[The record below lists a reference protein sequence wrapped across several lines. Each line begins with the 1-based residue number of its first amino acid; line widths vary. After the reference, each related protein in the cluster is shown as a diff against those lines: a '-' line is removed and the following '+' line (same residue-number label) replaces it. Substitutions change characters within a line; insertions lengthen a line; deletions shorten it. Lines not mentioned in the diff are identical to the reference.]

1 MSEKTTSKKHT
12 KRDYKEEAEETF
24 SQVSHEASS
33 SNQIAK
39 NVIDYTRGER
49 KPLRELIGKIVY
61 IVNVKQVNTN
71 RGIMTILEAYEK
83 IGEKIE
89 EYYTFSRVIARDVER
104 IADLINKGYIVR
116 VKIAQDEKRKY
127 IYFDT
132 PR

>member
-1 MSEKTTSKKHT
+1 MSEKNSSKKRVS
-12 KRDYKEEAEETF
+12 KGDKEGEKGTF
-24 SQVSHEASS
+24 SQVPNETPS
-33 SNQIAK
+33 IAK

-132 PR
+132 PK

>member
-1 MSEKTTSKKHT
+1 MSEKNSSKKHT

-33 SNQIAK
+33 QNIAK

-49 KPLRELIGKIVY
+49 KSLRELVGKIVY
-61 IVNVKQVNTN
+61 IVNVRQVNTN

-89 EYYTFSRVIARDVER
+89 EYYTFSRVIARDIER
-104 IADLINKGYIVR
+104 IAELISKGYIVR

-132 PR
+132 PK

>member
-1 MSEKTTSKKHT
+1 MSEKTNSKKHT

-24 SQVSHEASS
+24 SQVSREASS
-33 SNQIAK
+33 IAK
-39 NVIDYTRGER
+39 NVIDYQRGER

-71 RGIMTILEAYEK
+71 RGIMTIIEAYEK

-89 EYYTFSRVIARDVER
+89 EYYTFSRVIARDIER
-104 IADLINKGYIVR
+104 IADLISKGYIVR